1 VIAKKISFIFLYL
14 LADSPQNLRLKSLN
28 SNKMRKLASILF
40 ADIAGYTAMMQ
51 EDEDRAREILQK
63 FRNSLHE
70 KVPLHSGE
78 IIQFYG
84 DGVLVLFQS
93 SVEAINCAVKLQ
105 QDFLAKPVVPVRM
118 GLHSGD
124 VVFEDDNVFGN
135 SVNEASRIES
145 LGIPNS
151 ILFSER
157 IKNDIKNHSE
167 FSFVSLGE
175 FDFKSLDHPMEVFAM
190 TGQNLAVP
198 EKGKI
203 EGKLKKAPKER
214 SIPIFAWLV
223 PIIIVVGLI
232 AWWNGAFSAN
242 NSDLPDSKFTKVA
255 VLPFEVKGSPEMAYL
270 GEGLMDV
277 LSNKINGIE
286 GMVSVDPQISAGIFE
301 RNDRQHAQAIL
312 EPNWEKQNPNYLI
325 TGTVVQMGESLKL
338 LGSIKDKNGNEI
350 ASIEESAITKDSLFV
365 YVDTFL
371 QKMVSQIFENKEID
385 FNSYALQSTKNYD
398 ALNDF
403 LKAEQAR
410 RKGKWEL
417 AHNFYKAAT
426 EKDSTFALA
435 WFRWANNI
443 GFYDPNASGIQYE
456 RYIKKR
462 LNRYKGDLPPIFQN
476 YIEAYN
482 LATSGRINEA
492 ISKAEDNLATF
503 GDHIDGLYLLG
514 DLIFHCNF
522 LNNRSLKESKP
533 IFERLKEFDD
543 NYLEA
548 ELHLLEIALLNR
560 DSAYIEKMLKKYPSE
575 DPHYGLVKL
584 GQIITKRDLKE
595 FMRDS
600 LVNYI
605 DNSEGWAPSDFAAT
619 NNLDLFIDQFRKQL
633 NSLDQDNESVQRA
646 KSITSELEGK
656 IEQSFNGNSN
666 SYLDSYFGNSYNIV
680 EKSFQP
686 LDRKIIDT
694 IVSKLPGYSRFVET
708 YSWHVAA
715 RAIYYAQGGYKKEAD
730 EALIKLQEFHDND
743 TSKLNRSQHR
753 YLIHRMKLI
762 QAHIAND
769 LQTMEIE
776 FDSLYNNLVHFE
788 DYGAHAT
795 FYGGIKRIEAEYLM
809 EMEKYEEAKR
819 IYEILPEILETTL
832 YHAPY
837 QYKLAYVD
845 EQLGNT
851 DEAYKRYKYFLAIYK
866 DCDDFFQKNVAH
878 AQTFVAQYEFDR
890 NPD

>member
-1 VIAKKISFIFLYL
+1 
-14 LADSPQNLRLKSLN
+14 
-28 SNKMRKLASILF
+28 MRKLASILF

-63 FRNSLHE
+63 FRNSLH
-70 KVPLHSGE
+70 KHVPLHSGE

-93 SVEAINCAVKLQ
+93 SVEATNCAVKLQ
-105 QDFLAKPVVPVRM
+105 QEFLTEPNVPVRM

-167 FSFVSLGE
+167 FTFVSLGE
-175 FDFKSLDHPMEVFAM
+175 FEFKSLDRPMEVFAL

-198 EKGKI
+198 EEGKI
-203 EGKLKKAPKER
+203 EGKLKKTASER
-214 SIPIFAWLV
+214 SIPVFAWLV

-232 AWWNGAFSAN
+232 AWWNGASNSESADN
-242 NSDLPDSKFTKVA
+242 IESKFTKVA

-312 EPNWEKQNPNYLI
+312 EPSWEKQNLNYMI

-350 ASIEESAITKDSLFV
+350 ASIEESAISKDSLFV

-371 QKMVSQIFENKEID
+371 QKLVSQIFENKEVD
-385 FNSYALQSTKNYD
+385 FNSYALQSTQDYD

-443 GFYDPNASGIQYE
+443 GFYDPDRGGPASE
-456 RYIKKR
+456 RYIKR
-462 LNRYKGDLPPIFQN
+462 MLNKYKSSLPPIFQN
-476 YIEAYN
+476 YVEAWN
-482 LATSGRINEA
+482 LSTSGKVQQA
-492 ISKAEDNLATF
+492 IRKAKENLETF
-503 GDHIDGLYLLG
+503 GDHVDGLYLYG
-514 DLIFHCNF
+514 DLLFHCNF
-522 LNNRSLKESKP
+522 LENRSSRESIP
-533 IFERLKEFDD
+533 IFSRLLEYDE

-548 ELHLLEIALLNR
+548 EYHLLIMALTDK
-560 DSAYIEKMLKKYPSE
+560 DSAYLRKMISKYPKE
-575 DPHYGLVKL
+575 DPYEGIVGLARIL
-584 GQIITKRDLKE
+584 TE
-595 FMRDS
+595 FEVEEFLRDS
-600 LVNYI
+600 LSHHMEKYNVAYDFVPTREADTYI
-605 DNSEGWAPSDFAAT
+605 KAYKSQ
-619 NNLDLFIDQFRKQL
+619 LD
-633 NSLDQDNESVQRA
+633 SLDQATQIAHNNRLS
-646 KSITSELEGK
+646 TLELQGK
-656 IEQSFNGNSN
+656 VAQSFHERSN
-666 SYLDSYFGNSYNIV
+666 YYLNTYFSFSYSLI

-686 LDRKIIDT
+686 FNKNMIDSIISALPT
-694 IVSKLPGYSRFVET
+694 IKGFSESHP
-708 YSWHVAA
+708 WHVAA
-715 RAIYYAQGGYKKEAD
+715 RGIYYAQGGYEEEAKKTLKQLTDFYKKANSPN
-730 EALIKLQEFHDND
+730 AKSMFN
-743 TSKLNRSQHR
+743 
-753 YLIHRMKLI
+753 YLIHRMKLV
-762 QAHIAND
+762 QARIAND
-769 LQTMEIE
+769 SQGIRSEL
-776 FDSLYNNLVHFE
+776 DSLYTNSIYFE
-788 DYGAHAT
+788 NYGAYET
-795 FYGGIKRIEAEYLM
+795 FYKGIKHLEAEFLLEQGEY
-809 EMEKYEEAKR
+809 EKAKQ
-819 IYEILPEILETTL
+819 IYEILPEVFTSPLI
-832 YHAPY
+832 HAPLEF
-837 QYKLAYVD
+837 KIAYTD
-845 EQLGNT
+845 EQLGNIE
-851 DEAYKRYKYFLAIYK
+851 EAYERYKYFLAVYQ
-866 DCDDFFQKNVAH
+866 DCDEFFQNNVAH